1 LVNTENSYTVNI
13 DLESGK
19 YIPRPEFHPKL
30 TFGAAPTPN
39 SNTSP
44 VPTPNS
50 NTSPSKQP
58 APAHRAETA

>member
-30 TFGAAPTPN
+30 TFGAAPTPD
-39 SNTSP
+39 SNTSS
-44 VPTPNS
+44 PT
-50 NTSPSKQP
+50 KQP
-58 APAHRAETA
+58 APAHRAETAKPC